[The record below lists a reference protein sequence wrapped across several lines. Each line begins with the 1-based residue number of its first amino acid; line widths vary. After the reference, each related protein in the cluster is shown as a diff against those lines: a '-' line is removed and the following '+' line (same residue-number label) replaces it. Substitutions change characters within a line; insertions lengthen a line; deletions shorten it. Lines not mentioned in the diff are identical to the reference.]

1 MKGTGMRKQI
11 IWGIGFILCTAAFCT
26 ACGKSQKIS
35 IQDPYTIGVVT
46 KSSTS
51 YWMSLCEGVK
61 EAADQYNMNV
71 IILQPDSETNKE
83 AQIKM
88 METLAK
94 KKVDMIAVSPVD
106 SHSASEY
113 LEAAQEHDIP
123 VISYDDGFDNWEI
136 PYIGIDNE
144 KAGYELMKY
153 LAEQMNHQG
162 EAGIICGHLSQRCH
176 RLRLEG
182 AKRYLAK
189 EPDMT
194 LAYVESGYSNLQL
207 KEEVIDR
214 LRQEHPNV
222 KGVMVTSAAT
232 AMGVV
237 EAVADEDIRIVSV
250 DAQTD
255 ALDALKEGRIT
266 ALTAQSGYQTGYE
279 TVCYISELKNGKT
292 EEKQKLLDAQ
302 LLTQENVEAYMKEKN
317 QKEQQK

>member
-1 MKGTGMRKQI
+1 MQKRI
-11 IWGIGFILCTAAFCT
+11 VLGIGFMLCTAAFCT
-26 ACGKSQKIS
+26 ACGKSRKTS
-35 IQDPYTIGVVT
+35 IQGLYTIGVVT

-51 YWMSLCEGVK
+51 EYWMSLCEGVE

-71 IILQPDSETNKE
+71 IIFQPDSETNKE

-106 SHSASEY
+106 SHCASEY
-113 LEAAQEHDIP
+113 LEAAQENNIP
-123 VISYDDGFDNWEI
+123 VISYDDGFDNQELT
-136 PYIGIDNE
+136 YIGIDNE

-162 EAGIICGHLSQRCH
+162 EVGIICGHLSQRCH

-182 AKRYLAK
+182 AKRYLGK
-189 EPDMT
+189 EPNMT

-207 KEEVIDR
+207 REEVIDR

-237 EAVADEDIRIVSV
+237 EAVADENIRIVSV
-250 DAQTD
+250 DTQTD
-255 ALDALKEGRIT
+255 ALNALREGKIT
-266 ALTAQSGYQTGYE
+266 ALTAQSGYQMGYE
-279 TVCYISELKNGKT
+279 MVRYIAEMRDGEP
-292 EEKQKLLDAQ
+292 EEKQKILEAQ
-302 LLTQENVEAYMKEKN
+302 LLVQENVEEYIQKKK
-317 QKEQQK
+317 QKEQPK

>member
-51 YWMSLCEGVK
+51 EYWMSLCEGVK

-94 KKVDMIAVSPVD
+94 
-106 SHSASEY
+106 
-113 LEAAQEHDIP
+113 
-123 VISYDDGFDNWEI
+123 
-136 PYIGIDNE
+136 
-144 KAGYELMKY
+144 
-153 LAEQMNHQG
+153 
-162 EAGIICGHLSQRCH
+162 
-176 RLRLEG
+176 
-182 AKRYLAK
+182 

-207 KEEVIDR
+207 REEVIDR
-214 LRQEHPNV
+214 LRQDLMAINLVPF
-222 KGVMVTSAAT
+222 
-232 AMGVV
+232 
-237 EAVADEDIRIVSV
+237 
-250 DAQTD
+250 
-255 ALDALKEGRIT
+255 
-266 ALTAQSGYQTGYE
+266 
-279 TVCYISELKNGKT
+279 
-292 EEKQKLLDAQ
+292 
-302 LLTQENVEAYMKEKN
+302 
-317 QKEQQK
+317 